1 MYNLTVSDEWNI
13 IQSRDLWVYNKLQ
26 LSQTLGYTCGPA
38 GLEVPKSGFYIV
50 RPVMNFMGMGR
61 YARMEFIKKDTEYL
75 HPGEFWCEIFEGEH
89 LSVDFYKGNKNLVV
103 LGKRDDED
111 KFYKWKS
118 WEKVD
123 REVEFPEVLNEL
135 KERYEWIN
143 CEFIG
148 GKLIEVQFRRNPDFR
163 FGNSIAIPVWKN
175 EQEPEIPEG
184 VSFRYIEEKDYR
196 RKGFIID

>member
-1 MYNLTVSDEWNI
+1 MYNLTVSEEWNSI
-13 IQSRDLWVYNKLQ
+13 HSRDLWVYNKLQ

-38 GLEVPKSGFYIV
+38 GLEVPESGFYII
-50 RPVMNFMGMGR
+50 RPALNFMGMGR
-61 YARMEFIKKDTEYL
+61 YARKRFIKRDTEHL

-89 LSVDFYKGNKNLVV
+89 LSVDFYKGKANLIV
-103 LGKRDDED
+103 LGKRKEGARC
-111 KFYKWKS
+111 YKWEC

-123 REVEFPEVLNEL
+123 REVEFPEILNDL
-135 KERYEWIN
+135 KERYDWIN

-163 FGNSIAIPVWKN
+163 FGNSIAIPVWKD
-175 EQEPEIPEG
+175 EPKPEMLEG
-184 VSFRYIEEKDYR
+184 VSFRYIEERDYR